1 MFPAT
6 NSEWSPDS
14 THCHTCSV
22 IPTFRNRRN
31 STPPTHRPDL
41 LPAQS
46 PGHRRHRGGRSCTG
60 KAGRG
65 HAENDPGAPAA
76 DIPARSA
83 NPRPPTPLRVAGSQD
98 EHIGQAHTLDEVIAG
113 VLPGSRHGCSRL
125 PGCRIVKCKDLTD
138 VNALSRLR
146 VDLHVS
152 SQADTPVRYIV

>member
-6 NSEWSPDS
+6 NSEGSPDS

-31 STPPTHRPDL
+31 STPPHTGRTFSRHSHRVTG
-41 LPAQS
+41 AT
-46 PGHRRHRGGRSCTG
+46 GGRSCTG